1 MPSSFRVDAPFK
13 PAGDQPKAIEQLV
26 DGVRSG
32 LSQQVLLGVTGSGKT
47 NVMAWAV
54 EQLQRP
60 VLVLRPNKTLA
71 AQLCAEFRRLLPHN
85 AVEYFVSYY
94 DYYQPEAYIARTDT
108 YIEKDS
114 SRNEEIDRMR
124 HSTTSAL
131 LTRRDVLV
139 VASVSCIYG
148 IGSVE
153 DYMGESLK
161 IDKGQSIRREV
172 FLRKLTEML
181 YERNDYDLA
190 RLRFRVRGDVVDL
203 VPANEEKVYRVEFF
217 GDEIERIQEL
227 DSVTGEILGVRDEF
241 TVFPASHYVT
251 PADKLRIAM
260 TDIEAELDERCKWFQ
275 DHGRLLEAQRLR
287 QRTNFDLEMLRETG
301 TCAGIENYSRH
312 LTRRQPGDAPYT
324 LMDFLPDDT
333 LIFVDESHV
342 AVPQIGGMLGG
353 DRSRKA
359 ALVEYGFRL
368 PSAFDNRP
376 LSFEEWEERAG
387 NVIYVSATPG
397 PYEMRRS
404 QRTAEMVVRPTGL
417 VDPTV
422 EVRPTEGQIDD
433 LLAEVKKRT
442 AMGRRSLV
450 TTLTKRF
457 AEDLADY
464 LREYGVKVRYLHSEL
479 DAMQRIEVLTALR
492 TGEVDVVVGI
502 NLLRE
507 GLDLPEVAFIGI
519 LDADKEG
526 YLRGYRSLI
535 QTIGRAARN
544 VFGHVVMYGDQ
555 MSEAM
560 QRAIAE
566 TDRRRTIQVTHNEE
580 HGITPQ
586 TIVKAVYQLET
597 RRDET
602 SLRAAAFQ
610 EAAGL
615 PPDEVL
621 AIVRDLEKE
630 MRRLSKELQFEDAA
644 RVRDRIILLRKRLA
658 GEETGDREDDEE
670 VALAIAAAPKQKTM
684 VRNWRRS
691 RRGP

>member
-1 MPSSFRVDAPFK
+1 MPGPFQLDAPFQPK
-13 PAGDQPKAIEQLV
+13 GDQPEAIAQLV
-26 DGVRSG
+26 EGVRAG
-32 LSQQVLLGVTGSGKT
+32 LREQVLMGVTGSGKT
-47 NVMAWAV
+47 NVMSWVV
-54 EQLQRP
+54 EELQRP
-60 VLVLRPNKTLA
+60 VLVLSPNKTLA
-71 AQLCAEFRRLLPHN
+71 AQLCAEFRRLLPNN

-114 SRNEEIDRMR
+114 SRNDDIDRMR
-124 HSTTSAL
+124 HSTTQNL

-153 DYMGESLK
+153 DYMGESLH
-161 IDKGQSIRREV
+161 IEKGESIRREV

-217 GDEIERIQEL
+217 GDEVERIQEL
-227 DSVTGEILGVRDEF
+227 DAVTGEILGVKDEF

-251 PADKLRIAM
+251 PADKLRLAM
-260 TDIEAELDERCKWFQ
+260 ADIEAELEERCRWF
-275 DHGRLLEAQRLR
+275 DEHGRLLEAQRLR

-301 TCAGIENYSRH
+301 TCAGIENYSLH
-312 LTRRQPGDAPYT
+312 LTRRKPGEAPYT

-333 LIFVDESHV
+333 VIFVDESHV

-376 LSFEEWEERAG
+376 LSFEEWEERAR

-397 PYEMRRS
+397 PYEMRRT
-404 QRTAEMVVRPTGL
+404 QRTAEMLVRPTGL

-442 AMGRRSLV
+442 ELGQRSLV

-526 YLRGYRSLI
+526 YLRAYRSFI
-535 QTIGRAARN
+535 QIIGRAARN
-544 VFGHVVMYGDQ
+544 IEGHVVMYADSITESMRQ
-555 MSEAM
+555 ALD
-560 QRAIAE
+560 E
-566 TDRRRTIQVTHNEE
+566 TERRRNKQIAYNAE
-580 HGITPQ
+580 HGITPES
-586 TIVKAVYQLET
+586 VKKAIYALEINEN
-597 RRDET
+597 DLQADAIEIM
-602 SLRAAAFQ
+602 
-610 EAAGL
+610 AGAGVPREDL
-615 PPDEVL
+615 L

-644 RVRDRIILLRKRLA
+644 RVRDRIILLRRRLS
-658 GEETGDREDDEE
+658 GEDVTKEDDGE
-670 VALAIAAAPKQKTM
+670 VALAIAAAPKQKTTI
-684 VRNWRRS
+684 RNWRKS